1 MSERIIRDPYSG
13 EELGRLP
20 EATSEDIAR
29 ALSSSQDAFK
39 KWRTSPA
46 WRRSELLH
54 SAATRLT
61 EKKEEFANLI
71 SREAGKPIR
80 FARIEV
86 DRAIQVLLW
95 ASSETQRYAGELL
108 RLDASNSGRSGFGIH
123 TRFPRGPVLGIT
135 PFNFPLNL
143 VIHKIAPALASG
155 CPILIKPSPVTPL
168 VALRCAELFA
178 DEPSIVQVLNASDQ
192 QTAKLTLAEEIKTI
206 SFTGSAAVG
215 RLIRRQAPDQ
225 PCLLELGGNAWV
237 FIFEDT
243 AREHFPAIARKIC
256 HAAFGYAGQSCISV
270 QNVAVAKSIR
280 KEFELILCEMT
291 QEIQYGDPALESV
304 ISGPVIHLQAA
315 QKIRHQIENLPSE
328 FQKKVTSNQFAK
340 EGRHP
345 YLPDT
350 VIAPTLILS
359 ESVDPKILPGIISEE
374 IFGPVMTLTSFQN
387 LDHAIQLVNSGR
399 YGLQSGAFTQS
410 WPVIDRL
417 YRDLEVGGL
426 VINDVPTTRY
436 DHQPYGGVRDSG
448 FGREGVRYA
457 MDEMTE
463 SKFLALSS
471 ELPQT

>member
-1 MSERIIRDPYSG
+1 MSEWIIRDPYSG
-13 EELGRLP
+13 KELGRVP

-29 ALSSSQDAFK
+29 ALSSSQNLFK

-46 WRRSELLH
+46 WRRSEILH
-54 SAATRLT
+54 SAAARLT
-61 EKKEEFANLI
+61 DKKEEFATLLCQ
-71 SREAGKPIR
+71 EAGKPIR

-95 ASSETQRYAGELL
+95 AASETQRYAGELL
-108 RLDASNSGRSGFGIH
+108 RLDTTTSGRSGFGIH

-143 VIHKIAPALASG
+143 AIHKIAPAIASG
-155 CPILIKPSPVTPL
+155 CPILIKPSPYTPL
-168 VALRCAELFA
+168 VSLQCAELFA
-178 DEPSIVQVLNASDQ
+178 EEPGLVQVLITNDP
-192 QTAKLTLAEEIKTI
+192 QTAKLTLAKEIKTL

-215 RLIRRQAPDQ
+215 QQIRRQAPEQ

-243 AREHFPAIARKIC
+243 PPEHFPTIARKIC
-256 HAAFGYAGQSCISV
+256 NAAFGYAGQSCISV

-280 KEFELILCEMT
+280 KAFEPILCEIT
-291 QEIQYGDPALESV
+291 QGIHYGDPALETV

-315 QKIRHQIENLPSE
+315 EKIRKELENLPPE
-328 FQKKVTSNQFAK
+328 FYQKITSNQFAK
-340 EGRHP
+340 EGR
-345 YLPDT
+345 LPHLSKT
-350 VIAPTLILS
+350 IIAPTLLLN
-359 ESVDPKILPGIISEE
+359 ESLNPKILHRIISEE

-387 LDHAIQLVNSGR
+387 LDHVIQLVNSGR

-410 WPVIDRL
+410 WLVIERL

-448 FGREGVRYA
+448 FGREGIRYA

-471 ELPQT
+471 ELTQS